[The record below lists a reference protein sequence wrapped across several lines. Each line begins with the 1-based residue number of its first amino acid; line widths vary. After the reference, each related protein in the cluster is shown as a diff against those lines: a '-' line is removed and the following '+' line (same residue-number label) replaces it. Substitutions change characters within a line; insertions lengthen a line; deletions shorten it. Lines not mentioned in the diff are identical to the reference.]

1 MGCWGMGMTQ
11 SDEFCEIYDEFMKSY
26 NEGKAVAD
34 ITAAILAEYRTEFD
48 DDDGVMHDVYFA
60 LAKAEWMC
68 CEQSDYVL
76 NRVTKIIKSGAN
88 IEFYRELEATEKD
101 LKARQRN
108 LEKFLNSLQ
117 TPRSKPRQRRI
128 DPLDRIK
135 ELPPLEVGG
144 CYRYQ
149 YEDGY
154 RVFAVLGFNRAQGWL
169 DMVYC
174 AILEKTYSL
183 EELKMLDVL
192 SESVHSVSC
201 YIGLEFLSSSAI
213 KKISN
218 ISVPEGKYMTSLSAV
233 QVKLGQKKDFKAIF
247 INSLKKPVSELL
259 NEQRTDG

>member
-1 MGCWGMGMTQ
+1 M
-11 SDEFCEIYDEFMKSY
+11 
-26 NEGKAVAD
+26 
-34 ITAAILAEYRTEFD
+34 
-48 DDDGVMHDVYFA
+48 
-60 LAKAEWMC
+60 
-68 CEQSDYVL
+68 
-76 NRVTKIIKSGAN
+76 
-88 IEFYRELEATEKD
+88 
-101 LKARQRN
+101 
-108 LEKFLNSLQ
+108 NSLQ

-144 CYRYQ
+144 CYRYK

-154 RVFAVLGFNRAQGWL
+154 RVFVVLGFNRAQGWL

-233 QVKLGQKKDFKAIF
+233 QVKSGQKKDFKAIF